1 MSDEEKI
8 IKKIIEK
15 IDCILDD
22 INQYSTRDRDFSIA
36 QTARELSEAYKN
48 LAIIQLTKDVPTIEP
63 RIEYGSDGEPYR
75 LFISGGHVV
84 PDTLQDWRYEEEK
97 SE

>member
-1 MSDEEKI
+1 MSDEEKT

-15 IDCILDD
+15 IDYILND
-22 INQYSTRDRDFSIA
+22 INLYSNRDRDFLAA

-48 LAIIQLTKDVPTIEP
+48 LAIIQLTKDVPTIKP
-63 RIEYGSDGEPYR
+63 QIEYDTDWQP
-75 LFISGGHVV
+75 FISGGHVV
-84 PDTLQDWRYEEEK
+84 SDTLQGWRYEEEK